1 MPIYKLKDLKP
12 DPNNF
17 NRHTDTGMSLLEKSV
32 DEVGVIESITV
43 SNDNQIISGNARHEV
58 ISRKLAKE
66 PITIETDGTTPII
79 IKRTDIESGT
89 AEFTKAAILANTVS
103 VKNIDLDLSKIEEY
117 AVTEMGIDVEELG
130 VELGNETANNPKK
143 PTEINFTPYN
153 KTHVLLS
160 FHPKVLLLIGDLLE
174 EIKSIDG
181 VEYETSSN

>member
-17 NRHTDTGMSLLEKSV
+17 NKHTDTGMSLLEKSV

-79 IKRTDIESGT
+79 IKRTDIESGS

-130 VELGNETANNPKK
+130 VELVKEQASDPFNDAGIEAKNKLGVIVMCESEAEQEEVFSRLTD
-143 PTEINFTPYN
+143 EGYN
-153 KTHVLLS
+153 CKIVVT
-160 FHPKVLLLIGDLLE
+160 
-174 EIKSIDG
+174 
-181 VEYETSSN
+181 